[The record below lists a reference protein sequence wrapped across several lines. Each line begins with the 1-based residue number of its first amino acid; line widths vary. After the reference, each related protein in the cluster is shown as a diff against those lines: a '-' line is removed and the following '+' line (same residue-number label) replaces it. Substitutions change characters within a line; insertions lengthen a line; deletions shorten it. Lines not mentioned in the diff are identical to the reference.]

1 MMPAQIF
8 RLIHT
13 NNYLWQATKK
23 SLLSKLRKKTGYT
36 FANCKKALE
45 LHENDVD
52 KAEAW
57 LKEQAQQQGWVQA
70 AKLQGRNTTQGLIA
84 VTVDGSHA
92 AVAEINCETDF
103 VARNKKFHNLAET
116 VVTAILN
123 HTKSQEVQTE
133 VQRTIFH
140 TDSLKSL
147 AAPDGKSLADHSALT
162 IGNLGE
168 NITLRRALAISV
180 SLPNVTLFGCTHPA
194 PMNPIPVSFGKY
206 GALVAIKCKHSD
218 HMLGTQLCQ
227 HIIGMDPQK
236 IGNPREDEPH
246 NNIDEETC
254 MIYQEFLLDP
264 SLSVQQLLDDVE
276 AEIMSFAR
284 FEVGEQLDEES
295 MVKNVQTCA

>member
-1 MMPAQIF
+1 MEF
-8 RLIHT
+8 LSS
-13 NNYLWQATKK
+13 
-23 SLLSKLRKKTGYT
+23 SLLQ
-36 FANCKKALE
+36 
-45 LHENDVD
+45 
-52 KAEAW
+52 AEAW

-227 HIIGMDPQK
+227 HIIGK
-236 IGNPREDEPH
+236 S
-246 NNIDEETC
+246 
-254 MIYQEFLLDP
+254 YLLHKRKK
-264 SLSVQQLLDDVE
+264 E
-276 AEIMSFAR
+276 AENYMLQVWIHKKLEIHERMSH
-284 FEVGEQLDEES
+284 
-295 MVKNVQTCA
+295 TIT